1 MWLVSL
7 PIAIFSCLSGGT
19 KVTGQTLSDTGHH
32 AADPTHIVT
41 QALVQVIPGPPK
53 TLSIDH

>member
-1 MWLVSL
+1 MAV
-7 PIAIFSCLSGGT
+7 FSSFSSGT
-19 KVTGQTLSDTGHH
+19 EITGQTLSDTGHH